1 MFKKTALIVVVN
13 ILLFVNIYS
22 CAKYVFKETLS
33 VARLDTGGNYYLITY
48 TERTDP
54 TEKIEKVYKDEKHDK
69 DGSILKK
76 WIMDKRTTLETIKI
90 EDTSGDIE
98 DLSYLFGG
106 SNEIMVCLYLTKI
119 DLSNFNTENVTN
131 MTFMFYDCVRLVEL
145 DISSLDTSNV
155 EDMSYMFFYCS
166 SIENLNL
173 RSFDTKKV
181 TNMDYMFCR
190 CSKLKEIQ
198 VSNKWK
204 DTSASKVSMFKNSG
218 VSSVTLYN

>member
-1 MFKKTALIVVVN
+1 MSKKITLVVIVK
-13 ILLFVNIYS
+13 ILFFVNIYS
-22 CAKYVFKETLS
+22 CAKYVFKETLP
-33 VARLDTGGNYYLITY
+33 VASLNTGGNYYLITY
-48 TERTDP
+48 TERNDP
-54 TEKIEKVYKDEKHDK
+54 TEKIEKVYKDEEHDK
-69 DGSILKK
+69 DGSILKE
-76 WIMDKRTTLETIKI
+76 WIMNKRTTIETIKI

-106 SNEIMVCLYLTKI
+106 SSEIMVCLYLTKI

-145 DISSLDTSNV
+145 DISNLNTNKV

-166 SIENLNL
+166 SIESLDL
-173 RSFDTKKV
+173 RSFDTNQV

-198 VSNKWK
+198 VSNKWD
-204 DTSASKVSMFKNSG
+204 DTNASKVSMFKNSG